1 MFFEHTNS
9 SLERQANILL
19 RTGGGYEWK
28 KIKAAVDLLYPQT
41 YVNARR
47 GAFDQNTGRGYG
59 KSRTAH
65 ETQGHWDGNETYD
78 TEVDLETWLPFRQTW
93 RTRTSSTSPRTLPD
107 SCMRCLLHTVRT
119 GRSWHRL

>member
-1 MFFEHTNS
+1 MTYMFFEHTNS

-78 TEVDLETWLPFRQTW
+78 TEVDLETWLEKEDPVETLADAGR
-93 RTRTSSTSPRTLPD
+93 RVPPRGP
-107 SCMRCLLHTVRT
+107 CPTVA
-119 GRSWHRL
+119 